1 MMSLPLRF
9 KRSSTITSRRS
20 IPESLSLFPHRN
32 RIQTAHPCTQH
43 LFDTGMES
51 AAKFRPLETSRRG
64 RPCRLISP
72 SYFPTRGLFMAR
84 SSGRVALR
92 GYARIFPSFE
102 RLLLQEIALKISR
115 EDVLRV
121 AELAYLDLSEG
132 ELERYRAQID
142 EILEY
147 IGKLNELDTA
157 KVEPMAQVLSDDQTV
172 DATLR
177 EDLIVPCAVAE
188 DVLKHAPD
196 PEPPYFRVPK
206 VIGR

>member
-1 MMSLPLRF
+1 L
-9 KRSSTITSRRS
+9 
-20 IPESLSLFPHRN
+20 
-32 RIQTAHPCTQH
+32 
-43 LFDTGMES
+43 
-51 AAKFRPLETSRRG
+51 
-64 RPCRLISP
+64 
-72 SYFPTRGLFMAR
+72 
-84 SSGRVALR
+84 
-92 GYARIFPSFE
+92 PSFQYLIE
-102 RLLLQEIALKISR
+102 EIALKISR
-115 EDVLRV
+115 EDVVRV

-132 ELERYRAQID
+132 ELEMYRAQID

-157 KVEPMAQVLSDDQTV
+157 EVEPMAQVLSDDQTA

-206 VIGR
+206 VIER

>member
-1 MMSLPLRF
+1 
-9 KRSSTITSRRS
+9 
-20 IPESLSLFPHRN
+20 
-32 RIQTAHPCTQH
+32 
-43 LFDTGMES
+43 
-51 AAKFRPLETSRRG
+51 
-64 RPCRLISP
+64 
-72 SYFPTRGLFMAR
+72 MAR